1 VFGPVIVV
9 GAGGV
14 TAEAVRDVARA
25 VLPVTEGT
33 AARMLAGLRIAPLL
47 DGWRGQPPVDRNA
60 LIQTIIRLAELCAQG
75 EITEL
80 DINPLLARADGVIGL
95 DALLKLG

>member
-1 VFGPVIVV
+1 VIVV

-25 VLPVTEGT
+25 VLPVTEAT
-33 AARMLAGLRIAPLL
+33 AARMLSGLRIAPLL
-47 DGWRGQPPVDRNA
+47 DGWRGQPPVDRDA
-60 LIQTIIRLAELCAQG
+60 LVETVLRLAQLCTQG
-75 EITEL
+75 EIVEL

-95 DALLKLG
+95 DALVRLG